1 MKPRKNLWARVEA
14 LESKQKPKDIDL
26 TKIMFGDISVWEI
39 SKRLLKPEMED
50 FWQALRDLEEFGN
63 DDQARL
69 VLDALIELAKE
80 RREEGLIVIRECR
93 SLSDMFQEM
102 KTRQKQGEKIFY
114 GDIEQWDV
122 YLGREDSQA
131 A

>member
-1 MKPRKNLWARVEA
+1 
-14 LESKQKPKDIDL
+14 
-26 TKIMFGDISVWEI
+26 
-39 SKRLLKPEMED
+39 
-50 FWQALRDLEEFGN
+50 
-63 DDQARL
+63 
-69 VLDALIELAKE
+69 
-80 RREEGLIVIRECR
+80 
-93 SLSDMFQEM
+93 MFQEM